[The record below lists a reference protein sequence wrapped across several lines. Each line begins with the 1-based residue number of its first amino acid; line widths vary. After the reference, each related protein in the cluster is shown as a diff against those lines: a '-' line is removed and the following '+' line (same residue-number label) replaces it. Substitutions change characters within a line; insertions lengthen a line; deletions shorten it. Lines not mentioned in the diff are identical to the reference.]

1 MCKHCERNDCPDILN
16 EYWCTVH
23 IPITISR
30 AGKSIRVVTLQEE
43 SKRLDVDIGK
53 LINENFWDLLGE

>member
-23 IPITISR
+23 KPATISR
-30 AGKSIRVVTLQEE
+30 AGKSIKFSTLKEE
-43 SKRLDVDIGK
+43 SKNIDVDIGK
-53 LINENFWDLLGE
+53 LLESFREIEDL